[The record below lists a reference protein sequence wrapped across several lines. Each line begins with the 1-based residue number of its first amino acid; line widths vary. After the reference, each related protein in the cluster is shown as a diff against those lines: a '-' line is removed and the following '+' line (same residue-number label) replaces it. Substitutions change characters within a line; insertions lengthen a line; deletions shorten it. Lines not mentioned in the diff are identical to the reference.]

1 MRAMATV
8 WEFAG
13 GFDSPIVDTQ
23 STRVRPRTKATSFAV
38 VAIAAGAFF
47 MNDPGTVWVDMG
59 LASVPVVSVQKIL
72 RTEANPP
79 KKPVRR
85 ERQQYA
91 PDARD
96 GLSTHRLA
104 QTFTSV
110 FAPVD
115 EESAGVDFSFG

>member
-1 MRAMATV
+1 MTTV
-8 WEFAG
+8 WDFA
-13 GFDSPIVDTQ
+13 DSSDAPVVDTQ
-23 STRVRPRTKATSFAV
+23 RTRVRPRTKSASFTV
-38 VAIAAGAFF
+38 IAIAAGALFCLS
-47 MNDPGTVWVDMG
+47 DPGMLSFEQG
-59 LASVPVVSVQKIL
+59 LTSIPVISIQKVL

-79 KKPVRR
+79 RRSVRR

-110 FAPVD
+110 FTPVGED
-115 EESAGVDFSFG
+115 SAGVDFSFG